1 MNLRNRR
8 STTGHPILLDCYTHT
23 HTHSGFVISRIRR
36 NPRGRRFLISKYF
49 ANIKRLKISARSTT
63 CRTVRTQDRTD
74 LASSSVNRS
83 ATWGHAH
90 VLTMHTKR
98 QQTKKKKKC
107 ASSLIFQFWRCGC
120 LSEAE
125 PMRQKAPWRRDL
137 FFISPASLW
146 RYFTS
151 WPYRRSLSSFYFHFF
166 FFLSFSS
173 LLPPN
178 ALHFILLSSKSP
190 LLWQPF
196 RWGGRVGVAGWKVG
210 DAPRKRWKGGEL
222 LVPPFLFIFYL

>member
-1 MNLRNRR
+1 MYLEKVFEIWR
-8 STTGHPILLDCYTHT
+8 SRAWTWETGGPLPDTLFSLTVNT
-23 HTHSGFVISRIRR
+23 HTHSLWICNLEDSQKSTTNSID
-36 NPRGRRFLISKYF
+36 RRFLISKYF

-98 QQTKKKKKC
+98 QQTKKRRNVLHLWYFNFEDVDAYLRRNRWDRKRREDVIC
-107 ASSLIFQFWRCGC
+107 FSSPPLHYDGTLPLDLIGVRS
-120 LSEAE
+120 L
-125 PMRQKAPWRRDL
+125 L
-137 FFISPASLW
+137 FISI
-146 RYFTS
+146 
-151 WPYRRSLSSFYFHFF
+151 FF

-190 LLWQPF
+190 
-196 RWGGRVGVAGWKVG
+196 VAM
-210 DAPRKRWKGGEL
+210 ATLSMGGEGRRRW
-222 LVPPFLFIFYL
+222 VEGWRRS

>member
-8 STTGHPILLDCYTHT
+8 STTGHPILLDCYTHTHT

-98 QQTKKKKKC
+98 QQTKKRRNVLHLWYFNFEDVDAYLRRNRWDRKRREDVIC
-107 ASSLIFQFWRCGC
+107 FSSPPLHYDGTLPLDLIGV
-120 LSEAE
+120 
-125 PMRQKAPWRRDL
+125 
-137 FFISPASLW
+137 
-146 RYFTS
+146 
-151 WPYRRSLSSFYFHFF
+151 RSLLFIGNKIF

-196 RWGGRVGVAGWKVG
+196 RWGGEGRRRWVEGW
-210 DAPRKRWKGGEL
+210 RRS
-222 LVPPFLFIFYL
+222 